1 MLRTIARAAGA
12 SPFGSTVERI
22 TSPPLG
28 KSPCANGVNV
38 TGTGAASSPSPTL
51 SPDRTKRQQSVK
63 GLIVNNRLKGL
74 GVMLAVIGLAFVA
87 GGGFALYQTNQG
99 AHALQAFSAAQNVT
113 LSYNEAGQLVDRGKT
128 EGAQNIMS
136 LLTND
141 WGYSVDGSELNPND
155 PLVNTA
161 SEYMYQM
168 ATISYHT
175 LHATT
180 TVTFP
185 EDVVVDGKVVQAA
198 GTYDFA
204 NDGKYWTGFDRTDP
218 IQGAARE
225 KIWTGTAHA
234 LIAELGVGSVTA
246 SALTMG
252 LGIAALFALIGL
264 TVVLTG
270 LGLVWATR
278 AEKVAVPAA
287 QRETVIA

>member
-1 MLRTIARAAGA
+1 LQQQETTQALAGKEEEVMNTRLQRLGIGLVLMGIVFFAAG
-12 SPFGSTVERI
+12 GY
-22 TSPPLG
+22 
-28 KSPCANGVNV
+28 
-38 TGTGAASSPSPTL
+38 TL
-51 SPDRTKRQQSVK
+51 YKTQ
-63 GLIVNNRLKGL
+63 
-74 GVMLAVIGLAFVA
+74 
-87 GGGFALYQTNQG
+87 QG
-99 AHALQAFSAAQNVT
+99 ATALQAFSAAQNVK
-113 LSYNEAGQLVDRGKT
+113 LSYNDQGQLVDRGET
-128 EGAQNIMS
+128 AGAQKIMA

-141 WGYSVDGSELNPND
+141 WGFTVDQNELNPND

-168 ATISYHT
+168 ATIAYHT

-180 TVTFP
+180 KVTIP
-185 EDVVVDGKVVQAA
+185 EDVVVDGKVVVAA

-204 NDGKYWTGFDRTDP
+204 NDGKYWTGFNRTDP

-252 LGIAALFALIGL
+252 LGIAALFALVGL

-270 LGLVWATR
+270 LGLVWAAR
-278 AEKVAVPAA
+278 AATETAKAPAFKPVATPA
-287 QRETVIA
+287 